1 MKYLSVSI
9 VKVGSSVKFKSTSES
24 AVHSHIYTHCLSC
37 VSCNCLQS
45 ICCTVI
51 NTRLLF
57 LIYPNFRICDF

>member
-37 VSCNCLQS
+37 VSCIVYKVYAVPSS
-45 ICCTVI
+45 IQ
-51 NTRLLF
+51 
-57 LIYPNFRICDF
+57 DFYF

>member
-37 VSCNCLQS
+37 VLCIIVYKVYAVPSS
-45 ICCTVI
+45 IQ
-51 NTRLLF
+51 
-57 LIYPNFRICDF
+57 DFYF

>member
-37 VSCNCLQS
+37 VVQLFTKYMLYRHQYKTS
-45 ICCTVI
+45 IF
-51 NTRLLF
+51 NLS
-57 LIYPNFRICDF
+57 